1 MRILGDLDRT
11 GAHGTNDLS
20 GSRPPGGEGPAM
32 KDRQV
37 VGSDEQMGSG
47 VQESEKDQRS
57 AFAGGIPQADPA
69 AHLRGGGESGNRA
82 SDLIGGRRLEPAGDS
97 YARAQLSSRRSN
109 GGLWLALMILVLALV
124 GASAYFYLS
133 LRNNNISLSD
143 VARMFQSINTLGG
156 RMGAG
161 EAKLRD
167 LAANWD
173 AMANHLAEL
182 DRKVDSSL
190 RATRNQ
196 TRELVGQAAGRLQAE
211 LDQQGQVVDAR
222 LNNVESMQSQDRA
235 QLALLNDQLRAQVA
249 SLREQLTAT
258 QENTG
263 RDLAGLQGQV
273 TNNQGSLQ
281 TLVQQLH
288 RDKVTFEIVKNNPI
302 ELAPG
307 VTLTVLKT
315 DVAYQR
321 FRGYVSLTNEGKTL
335 WLNNLSAKESV
346 DLFPQDSNH
355 PYSLVVTAV
364 NDDGV
369 VGYLLLPAG
378 A

>member
-11 GAHGTNDLS
+11 GTHGTNDLS
-20 GSRPPGGEGPAM
+20 GSRAPAGEGPAM
-32 KDRQV
+32 KDGQM
-37 VGSDEQMGSG
+37 VGSGEQRDSG

-57 AFAGGIPQADPA
+57 TFAGGIPQADPS
-69 AHLRGGGESGNRA
+69 AHLRGRGESGNRVNYR
-82 SDLIGGRRLEPAGDS
+82 IGEQRLEPPDYINSQG
-97 YARAQLSSRRSN
+97 QLSSQRSN
-109 GGLWLALMILVLALV
+109 GGLWLALMILVLALA

-143 VARMFQSINTLGG
+143 VTRMLQSINTLGG
-156 RMGAG
+156 RIGAS

-167 LAANWD
+167 LTASWD
-173 AMANHLAEL
+173 GLTNDLAEL
-182 DRKVDSSL
+182 DSKVDSGL

-211 LDQQGQVVDAR
+211 LDQKGQVVDAR
-222 LNNVESMQSQDRA
+222 LNNVESMQNQDRA
-235 QLALLNDQLRAQVA
+235 QLAQLNDQLRAQVA
-249 SLREQLTAT
+249 SLREQLTAA

-273 TNNQGSLQ
+273 NEGQGNLH
-281 TLVQQLH
+281 TLAQQLH
-288 RDKVTFEIVKNNPI
+288 REKVLFEIEKDSHA
-302 ELAPG
+302 ELVPG

-315 DVAYQR
+315 DASYQR
-321 FRGYVSLTNEGKTL
+321 FRGYISLTNEGKTL
-335 WLNNLSAKESV
+335 WLNNLSAKEAV
-346 DLFPQDSNH
+346 DLYAQRYSH
-355 PYSLVVTAV
+355 PYSLIVTTV
-364 NDDGV
+364 NKDEV

>member
-1 MRILGDLDRT
+1 MGILGDLDRT
-11 GAHGTNDLS
+11 GARGTNGLS
-20 GSRPPGGEGPAM
+20 GPRARAGEGPAM
-32 KDRQV
+32 KDGQV
-37 VGSDEQMGSG
+37 VGSNEQMGSG
-47 VQESEKDQRS
+47 LQESEKDQRS

-69 AHLRGGGESGNRA
+69 AHVRGGGESGNRA
-82 SDLIGGRRLEPAGDS
+82 SDLIGEQRLEPPHDVKS
-97 YARAQLSSRRSN
+97 REQLPSRRSN

-133 LRNNNISLSD
+133 LRNNNVSLSD
-143 VARMFQSINTLGG
+143 VAGLFQSINTFGG
-156 RMGAG
+156 RMGAA

-173 AMANHLAEL
+173 ATANGLAEL
-182 DRKVDSSL
+182 HRKVDSSL

-235 QLALLNDQLRAQVA
+235 QLAQLNDQLRAQVA
-249 SLREQLTAT
+249 SLREQLTAA

-263 RDLAGLQGQV
+263 HDLASLQGQV
-273 TNNQGSLQ
+273 NEDQGNLH
-281 TLVQQLH
+281 TLAQQLH
-288 RDKVTFEIVKNNPI
+288 REKVMFEIEKDSPA
-302 ELAPG
+302 ELVPG

-315 DVAYQR
+315 DVSYQR
-321 FRGYVSLTNEGKTL
+321 FRGYISLTNEGKTL
-335 WLNNLSAKESV
+335 WLNDLSAKEAV
-346 DLFPQDSNH
+346 DLYAQQYSH
-355 PYSLVVTAV
+355 PYSLIVTTV
-364 NDDGV
+364 RKDGV

>member
-1 MRILGDLDRT
+1 MRILGDLDNT
-11 GAHGTNDLS
+11 GAHGSNDLS
-20 GSRPPGGEGPAM
+20 GSPAPAGEGPAM
-32 KDRQV
+32 KDGQV

-69 AHLRGGGESGNRA
+69 AHPRGAEKSGNRA
-82 SDLIGGRRLEPAGDS
+82 NYRIGEQILEPPDDINS
-97 YARAQLSSRRSN
+97 REQLSSRRSN
-109 GGLWLALMILVLALV
+109 GGQWLALMILVLALA

-133 LRNNNISLSD
+133 LRNNNIRLSQ
-143 VARMFQSINTLGG
+143 VPELLQSITTLGG
-156 RMGAG
+156 RMDSTQ
-161 EAKLRD
+161 AKLRD
-167 LAANWD
+167 LTASWNGLT
-173 AMANHLAEL
+173 NHLAEL

-235 QLALLNDQLRAQVA
+235 QLAQLNDQLRAQVA
-249 SLREQLTAT
+249 SLREQLTAA

-263 RDLAGLQGQV
+263 RDLASLQGQV
-273 TNNQGSLQ
+273 NEGQGNLH
-281 TLVQQLH
+281 TLAQQLH
-288 RDKVTFEIVKNNPI
+288 REKVMFEIEKDSPA

-315 DVAYQR
+315 DASYQR
-321 FRGYVSLTNEGKTL
+321 FRGYISLTNEGKTL
-335 WLNNLSAKESV
+335 WLNDLSAKEAV
-346 DLFPQDSNH
+346 DLYAQQYSH
-355 PYSLVVTAV
+355 PYSLIVTTV
-364 NDDGV
+364 RKDGV

>member
-20 GSRPPGGEGPAM
+20 VSRVPAGEGSAM
-32 KDRQV
+32 KDGQG
-37 VGSDEQMGSG
+37 VGSDEQMSSG
-47 VQESEKDQRS
+47 VQESEKDRRS
-57 AFAGGIPQADPA
+57 AFAGRIPQADPA

-82 SDLIGGRRLEPAGDS
+82 SDLIGEQRLEPAGDL
-97 YARAQLSSRRSN
+97 YTRAQLSSRRSSR
-109 GGLWLALMILVLALV
+109 GLWFAVMILVLAVV
-124 GASAYFYLS
+124 GASTYLYLA
-133 LRNNNISLSD
+133 LRNNNIRLSQ
-143 VARMFQSINTLGG
+143 VPELLQSITTLGG
-156 RMGAG
+156 RMDSTQ
-161 EAKLRD
+161 AKLRD
-167 LAANWD
+167 LTASWNGLTNQ
-173 AMANHLAEL
+173 MAEL

-235 QLALLNDQLRAQVA
+235 QLAQLNDQLRAQVA
-249 SLREQLTAT
+249 SLREQLTAA

-263 RDLAGLQGQV
+263 RDLASLQGQV
-273 TNNQGSLQ
+273 SEGQGNLHA
-281 TLVQQLH
+281 LAQQLH
-288 RDKVTFEIVKNNPI
+288 REKVTFEIVKDSPA
-302 ELAPG
+302 ELVPG

-315 DVAYQR
+315 DASYQR
-321 FRGYVSLTNEGKTL
+321 FRGYISLTNEGKTL
-335 WLNNLSAKESV
+335 WLNNLSAKEAV
-346 DLFPQDSNH
+346 DLYAQQYSH
-355 PYSLVVTAV
+355 PYSLIVTAV
-364 NDDGV
+364 RKDGV

>member
-1 MRILGDLDRT
+1 MGIFGDLNGNGPHR
-11 GAHGTNDLS
+11 TNDLS
-20 GSRPPGGEGPAM
+20 GSPAPAGEGPAM
-32 KDRQV
+32 KDGQV

-69 AHLRGGGESGNRA
+69 AHLRGGGESGYRA
-82 SDLIGGRRLEPAGDS
+82 NDLIGEQRLEPAGDS

-143 VARMFQSINTLGG
+143 VAGLFQSINTLGG
-156 RMGAG
+156 RMGAA

-249 SLREQLTAT
+249 SLREQLTAA

-263 RDLAGLQGQV
+263 RDVASLQGQV
-273 TNNQGSLQ
+273 NEDQGNLHR
-281 TLVQQLH
+281 LAQQLH
-288 RDKVTFEIVKNNPI
+288 REKVIFEIVKNSPA

-315 DVAYQR
+315 DASYQR
-321 FRGYVSLTNEGKTL
+321 FRGYISLTNEGKTL
-335 WLNNLSAKESV
+335 WLNDLSAKEAV
-346 DLFPQDSNH
+346 DLYAQQYSH
-355 PYSLVVTAV
+355 PYSLIVTTV
-364 NDDGV
+364 RTDGV
-369 VGYLLLPAG
+369 VGYLLLQAG